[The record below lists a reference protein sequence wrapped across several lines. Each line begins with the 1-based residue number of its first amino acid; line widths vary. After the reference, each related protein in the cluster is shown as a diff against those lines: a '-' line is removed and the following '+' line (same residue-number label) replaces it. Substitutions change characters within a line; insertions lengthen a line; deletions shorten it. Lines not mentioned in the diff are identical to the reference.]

1 MTKLFTAFLAPIF
14 FTGIVLSS
22 LISYREHKDVKRALK
37 PALIWGATFVI
48 TTGGVLV
55 LFVKPEYLHQMLQ
68 IHLTA
73 AGSTSFNEYREYKL
87 LKFILELLG
96 SLPMLF
102 LVPLSVVSMY
112 RSRSWTTGYLVF
124 WVVIGTILLLINN
137 PFWYHHQLLITI
149 PSVMLAAIVVSDGL
163 ISMRA
168 AIRTQNATA
177 ASISPG
183 IISWI
188 LVITFIAT
196 RIPSM
201 VEELD
206 FRLPNFR
213 ALSTEDYA
221 EYQIVATMWNYA
233 DQTNWIYTDR
243 MMFAFRTQL
252 PVPPYLAVISR
263 KRIAAGALTDDQI
276 GDILVEYEPEQIFQE
291 RLDLPVI
298 NRFISMK
305 DYRRVDATH
314 KFRLFVRNDVIE
326 TSENFR
332 KPVNQD

>member
-1 MTKLFTAFLAPIF
+1 
-14 FTGIVLSS
+14 
-22 LISYREHKDVKRALK
+22 
-37 PALIWGATFVI
+37 
-48 TTGGVLV
+48 
-55 LFVKPEYLHQMLQ
+55 
-68 IHLTA
+68 
-73 AGSTSFNEYREYKL
+73 
-87 LKFILELLG
+87 
-96 SLPMLF
+96 
-102 LVPLSVVSMY
+102 
-112 RSRSWTTGYLVF
+112 
-124 WVVIGTILLLINN
+124 
-137 PFWYHHQLLITI
+137 
-149 PSVMLAAIVVSDGL
+149 
-163 ISMRA
+163 MRA

-263 KRIAAGALTDDQI
+263 KRMAAGALTDDQI

-298 NRFISMK
+298 HRYISMM